1 MTSIWLLRA
10 PPGATASE
18 SGRGTV
24 ERSRGT
30 VEQIKKFVI
39 IAQEWMADSERLR
52 PTMKR
57 KRRGVAEKYERE
69 IDGIYA

>member
-18 SGRGTV
+18 SGRGA
-24 ERSRGT
+24 